1 MWKKSTLT
9 PIYKGKGDILD
20 CSNYRGIKLLSH
32 TFKIFER
39 IIDKRL
45 RAIIEVSEI
54 QQGFMPGKST
64 IDGIFAVRQWIEK
77 YREKGKNLCMVFL
90 DLEKAYD
97 RVPREEM
104 WRCLRRK
111 KVPEM
116 YVKMIMEMYD
126 GCSTTV
132 RSEAGMSEPFGVK
145 VGLHQGSA
153 LSPFLF
159 VILLDVLTEGL
170 AR

>member
-97 RVPREEM
+97 RE
-104 WRCLRRK
+104 RK
-111 KVPEM
+111 CG
-116 YVKMIMEMYD
+116 D
-126 GCSTTV
+126 
-132 RSEAGMSEPFGVK
+132 A
-145 VGLHQGSA
+145 
-153 LSPFLF
+153 
-159 VILLDVLTEGL
+159 
-170 AR
+170 